1 MQYLYDL
8 IWPISSRDNAEK
20 NDCLQDQVSCEGP
33 PVTWQQRTVLVLKHM
48 FTQTCVWTNVKFP
61 YKGCSYSTVQF
72 DAISTDQT
80 DPK

>member
-20 NDCLQDQVSCEGP
+20 NDCLQDQISCEGP

-48 FTQTCVWTNVKFP
+48 IIHMNGP
-61 YKGCSYSTVQF
+61 YVTVQEVFLF
-72 DAISTDQT
+72 DNAV
-80 DPK
+80 